1 MRSWHQKVVKNH
13 QQSLNFITKIL
24 QKSLKNR
31 KKIEVGGPRAIFFEF
46 ERQKSDFESEVGFL
60 RSNFGY
66 FLKFSEILERTRKSF

>member
-1 MRSWHQKVVKNH
+1 M
-13 QQSLNFITKIL
+13 
-24 QKSLKNR
+24 KNR

-66 FLKFSEILERTRKSF
+66 FLKFSEILEGRRKSFWKLAGDGGVADDL

>member
-1 MRSWHQKVVKNH
+1 MK
-13 QQSLNFITKIL
+13 T
-24 QKSLKNR
+24 R

-66 FLKFSEILERTRKSF
+66 FLKFSEIFGGASKYFLMLAGDGGVADDW